1 KPLKSVYGNLP
12 YIAPEVISGKVTT
25 FKSDIYSIGILMWEI
40 SSGQPP
46 FINYEHNYDLAMNIV
61 NGIRP
66 KIVSGTPLEYKN
78 LMKQCWDAD
87 PSKRPDIGTLWKK
100 IEEVNIF
107 YQNKP
112 NELLTKLEEDNSL
125 EIGDLENYTNS
136 SRLFTSKVHQFENFP
151 EPRNATGAFH
161 SNKSHN
167 FHIPNNIDDF
177 DKLNNQKNSSKIISI
192 FKVKNYPKY
201 SKGIQKMA
209 NIQETMQQQIKKY
222 HDDIDDDEIH
232 NNPNL
237 HSEEQDEL
245 ELPDNIDK

>member
-1 KPLKSVYGNLP
+1 
-12 YIAPEVISGKVTT
+12 
-25 FKSDIYSIGILMWEI
+25 
-40 SSGQPP
+40 
-46 FINYEHNYDLAMNIV
+46 
-61 NGIRP
+61 
-66 KIVSGTPLEYKN
+66 
-78 LMKQCWDAD
+78 MKQCWDAD
-87 PSKRPDIGTLWKK
+87 PSKRPDINTLWKK
-100 IEEVNIF
+100 IGEVNIF

-151 EPRNATGAFH
+151 EPRNATEEEQEAFH
-161 SNKSHN
+161 SNKSYN
-167 FHIPNNIDDF
+167 FHIPNNIADF
-177 DKLNNQKNSSKIISI
+177 DELDNQKNSSKIISI
-192 FKVKNYPKY
+192 FKVGSKKLSKIFKRNSKND
-201 SKGIQKMA
+201 
-209 NIQETMQQQIKKY
+209 IQETMQQQIKKY